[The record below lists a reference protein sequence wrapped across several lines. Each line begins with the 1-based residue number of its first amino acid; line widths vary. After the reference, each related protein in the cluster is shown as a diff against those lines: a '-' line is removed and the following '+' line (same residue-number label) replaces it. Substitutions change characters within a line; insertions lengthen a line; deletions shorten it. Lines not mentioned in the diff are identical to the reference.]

1 MILLVALLVIVPIV
15 ELFVFVQ
22 VADWIGV
29 FQALF
34 LLLALSF
41 VGAWVV
47 KVQGVGVLRRVSADL
62 NARMVP
68 GRALL
73 DGALLLVAGALMLIP
88 GFVSDLFGILL
99 LIPFIR
105 TGIGNG
111 LVRRWTR
118 RFTVRTVR
126 YYDAGPYP
134 NRDPRSGPGDRP
146 ELEA

>member
-1 MILLVALLVIVPIV
+1 MLLLVALLVIVPII

-34 LLLALSF
+34 LLIAVSF

-47 KVQGVGVLRRVSADL
+47 KIQGVGVLRRLSADL
-62 NARMVP
+62 NARRVP

-73 DGALLLVAGALMLIP
+73 DGALLLVAGAFMLIP
-88 GFVSDLFGILL
+88 GFVSDFFGILL

-105 TGIGNG
+105 SGIGNG

-126 YYDAGPYP
+126 YYNSGPYP
-134 NRDPRSGPGDRP
+134 TQDPGSGPSNRP
-146 ELEA
+146 ELEP